1 MGVGDVVL
9 EVNGEVCDAAN
20 ILTLKSVIQQ
30 TSVRYITHNTVSYK
44 SEFHIISDMFCRIQR
59 MALKKVETEMDL
71 Q

>member
-1 MGVGDVVL
+1 MCVGDVVL

-20 ILTLKSVIQQ
+20 ILTLKSLIQQ

-44 SEFHIISDMFCRIQR
+44 SEFHYNICRIQR

-71 Q
+71 R